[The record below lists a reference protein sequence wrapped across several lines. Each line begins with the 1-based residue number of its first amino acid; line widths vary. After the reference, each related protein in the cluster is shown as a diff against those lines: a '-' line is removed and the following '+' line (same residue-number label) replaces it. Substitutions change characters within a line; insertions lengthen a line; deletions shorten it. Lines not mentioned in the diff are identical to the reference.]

1 VEEVAERFLQELLQ
15 HRVERDLEHDRTRMH
30 RIVGTAAA
38 YWLCH
43 PKTALRFHQTK
54 HTITLGFEGPID
66 NVLVPLLSFRV
77 HFPTQEYRFN
87 GPPERSKSMSHQCVE
102 TLKRVKDLYIAFL
115 GAGDSAT
122 TISIVL
128 KGERMP
134 DLLPLIDETRR
145 ILDGGAD
152 VAVVP
157 NLLGRKPPPRNPAKS
172 VPSEP
177 APSKGLAAAPAAA
190 SVAVASTSL
199 TPPARPGGAVPLPEV
214 AMSYVMLACPN
225 PSATSAFHAR
235 LFQRRVERKTKDGH
249 YAELRLGEIVLAF
262 QDDLSKEERKLYG
275 YGPVE
280 RNRGW
285 GALFVVR
292 VSDFE
297 ACKKRAKRMDGA
309 LVSENLESKSFVVR
323 DPAGYLFEVVPAPA
337 SAPTPTA

>member
-1 VEEVAERFLQELLQ
+1 MEEVAERFLQELLQ
-15 HRVERDLEHDRTRMH
+15 HRVERGLEPDRTRLH
-30 RIVGTAAA
+30 RMVGTAAA

-43 PKTALRFHQTK
+43 PKTTLRFHQTK
-54 HTITLGFEGPID
+54 HTMTLGFEGPIGGES
-66 NVLVPLLSFRV
+66 VPLLSFRV

-87 GPPERSKSMSHQCVE
+87 GPPERSKSMSHQCIE
-102 TLKRVKDLYIAFL
+102 TLKRVKDLYLAFL
-115 GAGDSAT
+115 GSGDSPN
-122 TISIVL
+122 TISVVL

-134 DLLPLIDETRR
+134 DLLPIIDETRR
-145 ILDGGAD
+145 ILDGGAE

-157 NLLGRKPPPRNPAKS
+157 NILGRKPPPRTPPKPA
-172 VPSEP
+172 VPVVKP
-177 APSKGLAAAPAAA
+177 QPAPAAA
-190 SVAVASTSL
+190 DSPAVAT

-235 LFQRRVERKTKDGH
+235 LFQQRVERKTKDGH
-249 YAELRLGEIVLAF
+249 YAELRLGEMVLAF

-285 GALFVVR
+285 GTLFVVR

-297 ACKKRAKRMDGA
+297 ACKKRAKRMEGA
-309 LVSENLESKSFVVR
+309 LVHENLDTKSFVIR
-323 DPAGYLFEVVPAPA
+323 DPAGYLFEVVPMPVAG
-337 SAPTPTA
+337 S